1 MTIRKKIIRIGC
13 EHERGGFLY
22 YWTAHSSIS
31 LAGVVYIMVLTTFMY
46 QESGSAFIA
55 ALFPL
60 FNAVARFVAGLTA
73 PLVMEK
79 FGFSK
84 LLVRLQV
91 MKALLLTALV
101 IAFPYISSQVSI
113 LCMFILFIAFTEGWG
128 NPLIQSMVPR
138 LVAPDRLVKA
148 NSSLSVTSQ
157 SLQIAGYTFTGFLV
171 VRFGHM
177 PTLIMSCVLI
187 WVSVF
192 SLWIAARSMKA
203 KEPAAAGRAKPSW
216 EVIREGWFYLWRN
229 PTLRIVTMMDM
240 IEGIA
245 GTIWVGAITLVYVKE
260 VLHQGEAWWGFINA
274 SYYVGAIVGGLLM
287 LLLSSFIQKNLIPCM
302 AVGSAV
308 FSLLT
313 LWYGLNS
320 IPIVALILCIAM
332 GPAYQLRDVA
342 QQTALQSSVNQ
353 EMLPKIYASRDILL
367 STVTSLSIAII
378 GLIADTLGIRMV
390 YIAGSICIAISA
402 GLSFTLLR
410 LQRNS
415 ALEAK
420 TGGSNF
426 S

>member
-1 MTIRKKIIRIGC
+1 MK
-13 EHERGGFLY
+13 RGGFLY

-60 FNAVARFVAGLTA
+60 FNAVARLVAGLTA

-101 IAFPYISSQVSI
+101 IAFPYISSQVSV

-138 LVAPDRLVKA
+138 VVAPDRLVKA

-187 WVSVF
+187 WVSV
-192 SLWIAARSMKA
+192 LCIWIAARSMKE
-203 KEPAAAGRAKPSW
+203 KEPAAAGGAKTGW

-274 SYYVGAIVGGLLM
+274 SYYIGAIAGGLLM

-320 IPIVALILCIAM
+320 IPIMALILCIAM

-342 QQTALQSSVNQ
+342 QQTALQSSVDQ
-353 EMLPKIYASRDILL
+353 ELLPKIYASRDILL
-367 STVTSLSIAII
+367 STVTSLSIAVM

-402 GLSFTLLR
+402 GLSFALLR
-410 LQRNS
+410 LQRKS
-415 ALEAK
+415 AIAAEK
-420 TGGSNF
+420 GGSSF

>member
-1 MTIRKKIIRIGC
+1 MKK
-13 EHERGGFLY
+13 GGFLY

-60 FNAVARFVAGLTA
+60 FNAVARFAAGFTA

-84 LLVRLQV
+84 LLLRLQV
-91 MKALLLTALV
+91 LKALLLTTLV
-101 IAFPYISSQVSI
+101 VLFPYISSQVAI
-113 LCMFILFIAFTEGWG
+113 LCIFILFIAFTEGWG

-138 LVAPDRLVKA
+138 MVAPDRLVKA

-171 VRFGHM
+171 IRYGHM
-177 PTLIMSCVLI
+177 PTLIMSCTLI
-187 WVSVF
+187 WLSVLC
-192 SLWIAARSMKA
+192 LWIAARSMQTKA
-203 KEPAAAGRAKPSW
+203 PAAAGRGKPSW
-216 EVIREGWFYLWRN
+216 EVIREGWFYLWRI
-229 PTLRIVTMMDM
+229 PTLRIVTIMDM
-240 IEGIA
+240 VEGIA

-260 VLHQGEAWWGFINA
+260 VLHQGEAWWGYINA
-274 SYYVGAIVGGLLM
+274 SYYVGAILGGLLM

-302 AVGSAV
+302 AAGSAI

-320 IPIVALILCIAM
+320 IPVVALILCIAM

-342 QQTALQSSVNQ
+342 QQTALQSSVDQ

-367 STVTSLSIAII
+367 STVTSVSIAVM

-390 YIAGSICIAISA
+390 YIAGALCIAISA
-402 GLSFTLLR
+402 GLSFTILR
-410 LQRNS
+410 LQRKPDS
-415 ALEAK
+415 AAEA
-420 TGGSNF
+420 GGSILP
-426 S
+426 

>member
-1 MTIRKKIIRIGC
+1 MK
-13 EHERGGFLY
+13 RGGFLY

-60 FNAVARFVAGLTA
+60 FNAVARLVAGLTA

-101 IAFPYISSQVSI
+101 IAFPYISSQVSV

-138 LVAPDRLVKA
+138 VVAPDRLVKA

-171 VRFGHM
+171 LRFGHM

-187 WVSVF
+187 WISVVC
-192 SLWIAARSMKA
+192 LWIAARSMKE
-203 KEPAAAGRAKPSW
+203 KEPAAAGRAKPGW
-216 EVIREGWFYLWRN
+216 EVIREGWFYLRRN

-260 VLHQGEAWWGFINA
+260 VLQQGEAWWGFINA
-274 SYYVGAIVGGLLM
+274 SYYIGAIAGGLLM

-320 IPIVALILCIAM
+320 VPIMALILCIAM

-342 QQTALQSSVNQ
+342 QQTALQSSVDQ
-353 EMLPKIYASRDILL
+353 ELLPKIYASRDILL
-367 STVTSLSIAII
+367 STVTSLSIAVM

-390 YIAGSICIAISA
+390 YIAGSIFIAISA
-402 GLSFTLLR
+402 GLSFALLR
-410 LQRNS
+410 LQRKS
-415 ALEAK
+415 AIAAE
-420 TGGSNF
+420 TGDSSF

>member
-1 MTIRKKIIRIGC
+1 MK
-13 EHERGGFLY
+13 EGGFLY

-31 LAGVVYIMVLTTFMY
+31 LAGVVYIMVLTTLMY

-60 FNAVARFVAGLTA
+60 FNAVARFAAGFTA

-84 LLVRLQV
+84 LLLRLQV
-91 MKALLLTALV
+91 LKALLLTTLV
-101 IAFPYISSQVSI
+101 VLFPYISSQVVI
-113 LCMFILFIAFTEGWG
+113 LCIFILFIAFTEGWG

-138 LVAPDRLVKA
+138 MVAPDRLVKA

-171 VRFGHM
+171 IRYGHM
-177 PTLIMSCVLI
+177 PTLIMSCMLI
-187 WVSVF
+187 WLSVLCF
-192 SLWIAARSMKA
+192 WIAARSMQSKA
-203 KEPAAAGRAKPSW
+203 PATAGRGKPSW
-216 EVIREGWFYLWRN
+216 EVIREGWFYLWRI
-229 PTLRIVTMMDM
+229 PTLRIVTIMDM
-240 IEGIA
+240 VEGIA

-274 SYYVGAIVGGLLM
+274 SYYVGAILGGLLM

-302 AVGSAV
+302 AAGSAV

-320 IPIVALILCIAM
+320 IPVVALILCIAM

-342 QQTALQSSVNQ
+342 QQTALQSSVDQ

-367 STVTSLSIAII
+367 STVTSVSIAVI

-390 YIAGSICIAISA
+390 YIAGAICIAISA
-402 GLSFTLLR
+402 GLSFTILR
-410 LQRNS
+410 LQRKPAS
-415 ALEAK
+415 AAEA
-420 TGGSNF
+420 GGSIL

>member
-1 MTIRKKIIRIGC
+1 MK
-13 EHERGGFLY
+13 RGGFLY

-60 FNAVARFVAGLTA
+60 FNAVARLVAGLTA

-101 IAFPYISSQVSI
+101 IAFPYISTQVSV

-138 LVAPDRLVKA
+138 VVAPDRLVKA

-187 WVSVF
+187 WVSVLC
-192 SLWIAARSMKA
+192 LWIAARSMKE
-203 KEPAAAGRAKPSW
+203 KEPAAAGGAKTGW

-274 SYYVGAIVGGLLM
+274 SYYIGAIAGGLLM

-320 IPIVALILCIAM
+320 IPIMALILCIAM

-342 QQTALQSSVNQ
+342 QQTALQSSVDQ
-353 EMLPKIYASRDILL
+353 ELLPKIYASRDILL
-367 STVTSLSIAII
+367 STVTSLSIAVM

-402 GLSFTLLR
+402 GLSFALLR
-410 LQRNS
+410 LQRKS
-415 ALEAK
+415 AIAAEK
-420 TGGSNF
+420 GGSSF

>member
-1 MTIRKKIIRIGC
+1 MK
-13 EHERGGFLY
+13 RGGFLY

-60 FNAVARFVAGLTA
+60 FNAVARLVAGLTA

-101 IAFPYISSQVSI
+101 IAFPYISSQVSV

-138 LVAPDRLVKA
+138 VVAPDRLVKA

-171 VRFGHM
+171 VQFGHM

-187 WVSVF
+187 WVSVLC
-192 SLWIAARSMKA
+192 LWIAARSMKE
-203 KEPAAAGRAKPSW
+203 KEPAAAGGAKPGW

-274 SYYVGAIVGGLLM
+274 SYYIGAIAGGLLM

-302 AVGSAV
+302 AAGSAV

-320 IPIVALILCIAM
+320 IPIMALILCISM

-342 QQTALQSSVNQ
+342 QQTALQSSVDQ
-353 EMLPKIYASRDILL
+353 ELLPKIYASRDILL
-367 STVTSLSIAII
+367 STVTSLSIAFM

-402 GLSFTLLR
+402 GLSFALLR
-410 LQRNS
+410 LQRKS
-415 ALEAK
+415 AIAAEK
-420 TGGSNF
+420 GGSSF

>member
-1 MTIRKKIIRIGC
+1 MK
-13 EHERGGFLY
+13 RGGFLY

-378 GLIADTLGIRMV
+378 GLVADTLGIRMV

-415 ALEAK
+415 ALEAE

>member
-1 MTIRKKIIRIGC
+1 MK
-13 EHERGGFLY
+13 RGGFLY

-378 GLIADTLGIRMV
+378 GLVADTLGIRMV
-390 YIAGSICIAISA
+390 YIVGSICIAISA

-415 ALEAK
+415 ALEAE

>member
-1 MTIRKKIIRIGC
+1 MK
-13 EHERGGFLY
+13 EGGFLY

-60 FNAVARFVAGLTA
+60 FNAVARFAAGFTA

-84 LLVRLQV
+84 LLLRLQV
-91 MKALLLTALV
+91 LKALLLTTLV
-101 IAFPYISSQVSI
+101 VLFPYISSQVVI
-113 LCMFILFIAFTEGWG
+113 LCIFILFIAFTEGWG

-138 LVAPDRLVKA
+138 MVAPDRLVKA

-171 VRFGHM
+171 IRYGHM
-177 PTLIMSCVLI
+177 PTLIMSCTLI
-187 WVSVF
+187 WLSVLCF
-192 SLWIAARSMKA
+192 WIAARFMQSKA
-203 KEPAAAGRAKPSW
+203 PAAAGRGKPSW
-216 EVIREGWFYLWRN
+216 EVIREGWFYLWRI
-229 PTLRIVTMMDM
+229 PTLRIVTIMDM
-240 IEGIA
+240 VEGIA

-274 SYYVGAIVGGLLM
+274 SYYVGAILGGLLM

-302 AVGSAV
+302 AAGSAV

-320 IPIVALILCIAM
+320 IPVVALILCIAM

-342 QQTALQSSVNQ
+342 QQTALQSSVDQ

-367 STVTSLSIAII
+367 STVTSVSIAVI

-390 YIAGSICIAISA
+390 YIAGAICIAISA
-402 GLSFTLLR
+402 GLSFTILR
-410 LQRNS
+410 LQRKPAS
-415 ALEAK
+415 AAEA
-420 TGGSNF
+420 GGSIL

>member
-1 MTIRKKIIRIGC
+1 MK
-13 EHERGGFLY
+13 EGGFLY

-60 FNAVARFVAGLTA
+60 FNAVARFAAGFTA

-84 LLVRLQV
+84 LLLRLQV
-91 MKALLLTALV
+91 LKALLLTTLV
-101 IAFPYISSQVSI
+101 VLFPYISSQVVI
-113 LCMFILFIAFTEGWG
+113 LCIFILFIAFTEGWG

-138 LVAPDRLVKA
+138 MVAPDRLVKA

-171 VRFGHM
+171 IRYGHM
-177 PTLIMSCVLI
+177 PTFIMSCTLI
-187 WVSVF
+187 WLSVLC
-192 SLWIAARSMKA
+192 LWIAARSMQSKA
-203 KEPAAAGRAKPSW
+203 PAAAGRGKPSW
-216 EVIREGWFYLWRN
+216 EVIREGWFYLWRI
-229 PTLRIVTMMDM
+229 PTLRIVTIMDM
-240 IEGIA
+240 VEGIA
-245 GTIWVGAITLVYVKE
+245 GTIWVGAITLVYVTE

-274 SYYVGAIVGGLLM
+274 SYYVGAILGGLLM
-287 LLLSSFIQKNLIPCM
+287 LLLSSFIQKNLISCM
-302 AVGSAV
+302 AAGSAV

-320 IPIVALILCIAM
+320 IPVVALILCIAM

-342 QQTALQSSVNQ
+342 QQTALQSSVDQ
-353 EMLPKIYASRDILL
+353 DMLPKIYASRDILL
-367 STVTSLSIAII
+367 SSVTSVSIAVI

-390 YIAGSICIAISA
+390 YIAGAICIAISA
-402 GLSFTLLR
+402 GLSFTILR
-410 LQRNS
+410 LQRKLAS
-415 ALEAK
+415 AAEA
-420 TGGSNF
+420 GGSIL

>member
-1 MTIRKKIIRIGC
+1 MK
-13 EHERGGFLY
+13 RGGFLY

-203 KEPAAAGRAKPSW
+203 KEPDAAGRAKPSW

-415 ALEAK
+415 ALAAE

>member
-1 MTIRKKIIRIGC
+1 VNMK
-13 EHERGGFLY
+13 RGGFLY
-22 YWTAHSSIS
+22 YWTSHSSLS
-31 LAGVVYIMVLTTFMY
+31 LAGVVYVMVLTTFMY

-101 IAFPYISSQVSI
+101 ISFPYISSQVAI
-113 LCMFILFIAFTEGWG
+113 LCVFILFIAFTEGWG

-138 LVAPDRLVKA
+138 MVAPERLVKA

-187 WVSVF
+187 WISVLC
-192 SLWIAARSMKA
+192 LWIAAGSMKE

-216 EVIREGWFYLWRN
+216 EVIREGWLHLWRN
-229 PTLRIVTMMDM
+229 PTLRIVTIMDM

-274 SYYVGAIVGGLLM
+274 SYYVGAIAGGLLM
-287 LLLSSFIQKNLIPCM
+287 LLLSSFIQKNLILCM

-342 QQTALQSSVNQ
+342 QQTALQSSVDQ

-367 STVTSLSIAII
+367 SMVTSLSIAVI

-415 ALEAK
+415 PLAAE

>member
-1 MTIRKKIIRIGC
+1 MK
-13 EHERGGFLY
+13 RGGFLY

-60 FNAVARFVAGLTA
+60 FNAVARLVAGLTA

-101 IAFPYISSQVSI
+101 IAFPYISSQVSV

-138 LVAPDRLVKA
+138 VVAPDRLVKA

-171 VRFGHM
+171 VQFGHM

-187 WVSVF
+187 WVSVLC
-192 SLWIAARSMKA
+192 LWIAARSMKE
-203 KEPAAAGRAKPSW
+203 KEPAAAGGAKPGW

-274 SYYVGAIVGGLLM
+274 SYYIGAIAGGLLM

-302 AVGSAV
+302 AAGSAV

-320 IPIVALILCIAM
+320 IPIMALILCISM

-342 QQTALQSSVNQ
+342 QQTALQSSVDQ
-353 EMLPKIYASRDILL
+353 ELLPKIYASRDILL
-367 STVTSLSIAII
+367 STVTSLSIAFM

-402 GLSFTLLR
+402 GLSFALLR
-410 LQRNS
+410 LQRKS
-415 ALEAK
+415 AIAAE
-420 TGGSNF
+420 TGGSSF
-426 S
+426 

>member
-1 MTIRKKIIRIGC
+1 MK
-13 EHERGGFLY
+13 RGRFLY

-60 FNAVARFVAGLTA
+60 FNAVARLVAGLTA

-101 IAFPYISSQVSI
+101 IAFPYISSQVSV

-138 LVAPDRLVKA
+138 VVAPDRLVKA

-187 WVSVF
+187 WVSVLC
-192 SLWIAARSMKA
+192 LWIAARSMKE
-203 KEPAAAGRAKPSW
+203 KEPAAAGGAKTGW

-274 SYYVGAIVGGLLM
+274 SYYIGAIAGGLLM

-302 AVGSAV
+302 AAGSAV

-320 IPIVALILCIAM
+320 IPIMALILCIAM

-342 QQTALQSSVNQ
+342 QQTALQSSVDQ
-353 EMLPKIYASRDILL
+353 ELLPKIYASRDILL
-367 STVTSLSIAII
+367 STVTSLSIAFM

-402 GLSFTLLR
+402 GLSFALLR
-410 LQRNS
+410 LQRKS
-415 ALEAK
+415 AIAAE
-420 TGGSNF
+420 TGGSSF

>member
-1 MTIRKKIIRIGC
+1 MKK
-13 EHERGGFLY
+13 GGFLY

-79 FGFSK
+79 FGLSK
-84 LLVRLQV
+84 LLVRLQI
-91 MKALLLTALV
+91 MKALLLTGLV
-101 IAFPYISSQVSI
+101 IAFPYISSQVST

-171 VRFGHM
+171 IRFGHM

-187 WVSVF
+187 WVSVL

-203 KEPAAAGRAKPSW
+203 METAAAGRAKPSW

-229 PTLRIVTMMDM
+229 PTLRIVTIMDM

-342 QQTALQSSVNQ
+342 QQTALQSSVDH
-353 EMLPKIYASRDILL
+353 EMLPKVYASRDILL
-367 STVTSLSIAII
+367 STITSLSIAVI

-390 YIAGSICIAISA
+390 YIVGSICIAISA

-415 ALEAK
+415 ALATESS
-420 TGGSNF
+420 GSNF

>member
-1 MTIRKKIIRIGC
+1 MK
-13 EHERGGFLY
+13 RGGFLY

-84 LLVRLQV
+84 PLVRLQV

-187 WVSVF
+187 WVSVL

-415 ALEAK
+415 ALAAE

>member
-1 MTIRKKIIRIGC
+1 MKK
-13 EHERGGFLY
+13 GGFLY

-79 FGFSK
+79 FGLSK
-84 LLVRLQV
+84 LLVRLQI
-91 MKALLLTALV
+91 MKALLLTGLV

-138 LVAPDRLVKA
+138 IVAPDRLVKA
-148 NSSLSVTSQ
+148 NSSISVTSQ

-171 VRFGHM
+171 IRFGHM

-187 WVSVF
+187 WVSVL

-203 KEPAAAGRAKPSW
+203 METAAAGRAKPSW

-274 SYYVGAIVGGLLM
+274 SYYVGAIVGGLLL
-287 LLLSSFIQKNLIPCM
+287 LLLSSFIQKNLISCM

-367 STVTSLSIAII
+367 STVTSLSIAVI

-415 ALEAK
+415 ALAAESS
-420 TGGSNF
+420 GSNF

>member
-1 MTIRKKIIRIGC
+1 MK
-13 EHERGGFLY
+13 EGGFLY

-60 FNAVARFVAGLTA
+60 FNAVARFAAGFTA

-84 LLVRLQV
+84 LLLRLQV
-91 MKALLLTALV
+91 LKALLLTTLV
-101 IAFPYISSQVSI
+101 VLFPYISSQVVI
-113 LCMFILFIAFTEGWG
+113 LCIFILFIAFTEGWG

-138 LVAPDRLVKA
+138 MVAPDRLVKA

-171 VRFGHM
+171 IRYGHM
-177 PTLIMSCVLI
+177 PTLIMSCTLI
-187 WVSVF
+187 WLSVLCF
-192 SLWIAARSMKA
+192 WIAARFMQSKA
-203 KEPAAAGRAKPSW
+203 PAAAGRGKPSW
-216 EVIREGWFYLWRN
+216 EVIREGWFYLWRI
-229 PTLRIVTMMDM
+229 PTLRIVTIMDM
-240 IEGIA
+240 VEGIA

-274 SYYVGAIVGGLLM
+274 SYYVGAILGGLLM

-302 AVGSAV
+302 AAGSAV

-320 IPIVALILCIAM
+320 IPVVALILCIAM

-342 QQTALQSSVNQ
+342 QQTALQSSVDQ
-353 EMLPKIYASRDILL
+353 DMLPKIYASRDILL
-367 STVTSLSIAII
+367 SSVTSVSIAVI

-390 YIAGSICIAISA
+390 YIAGAICIAISA
-402 GLSFTLLR
+402 GLSFTILR
-410 LQRNS
+410 LQRKPAS
-415 ALEAK
+415 AAEA
-420 TGGSNF
+420 GGSF
-426 S
+426 YS

>member
-1 MTIRKKIIRIGC
+1 MK
-13 EHERGGFLY
+13 EGGFLY

-60 FNAVARFVAGLTA
+60 FNAVARFAAGFTA

-84 LLVRLQV
+84 LLLRLQV
-91 MKALLLTALV
+91 LKALLLTTLV
-101 IAFPYISSQVSI
+101 VLFPYISSQVVI
-113 LCMFILFIAFTEGWG
+113 LCIFILFIAFTEGWG

-138 LVAPDRLVKA
+138 MVAPDRLVKA

-171 VRFGHM
+171 IRYGHM
-177 PTLIMSCVLI
+177 PTLIMSCTLI
-187 WVSVF
+187 WLSVLCF
-192 SLWIAARSMKA
+192 WIAAQSMQSKA
-203 KEPAAAGRAKPSW
+203 PAAAGRGKPSW
-216 EVIREGWFYLWRN
+216 EVIREGWFYLWRI
-229 PTLRIVTMMDM
+229 PTLRIVTIMDM
-240 IEGIA
+240 VEGIA

-274 SYYVGAIVGGLLM
+274 SYYVGAILGGLLM

-302 AVGSAV
+302 AAGSAV

-320 IPIVALILCIAM
+320 IPVVALILCIAM

-342 QQTALQSSVNQ
+342 QQTALQSSVDQ

-367 STVTSLSIAII
+367 STVTSVSIAVI

-390 YIAGSICIAISA
+390 YIAGAICIAISA
-402 GLSFTLLR
+402 GLSFTILR
-410 LQRNS
+410 LQRKPAS
-415 ALEAK
+415 AAEA
-420 TGGSNF
+420 GGSIL

>member
-1 MTIRKKIIRIGC
+1 MK
-13 EHERGGFLY
+13 RGGFLY

-60 FNAVARFVAGLTA
+60 FNAVARLVAGLTA

-101 IAFPYISSQVSI
+101 IAFPYISSQVSV

-138 LVAPDRLVKA
+138 VVAPDRLVKA

-187 WVSVF
+187 WVSVLC
-192 SLWIAARSMKA
+192 LWIAARSMKE
-203 KEPAAAGRAKPSW
+203 KEPAAAGGAKTGW

-274 SYYVGAIVGGLLM
+274 SYYIGAIAGGLLM

-320 IPIVALILCIAM
+320 IPIMALILCIAM

-342 QQTALQSSVNQ
+342 QQTALQSSVDQ
-353 EMLPKIYASRDILL
+353 ELLPKIYASRDILL
-367 STVTSLSIAII
+367 STVTSLSIAVM

-402 GLSFTLLR
+402 GLSFALLR
-410 LQRNS
+410 LQRKS
-415 ALEAK
+415 AIAAEK
-420 TGGSNF
+420 GGSSF

>member
-1 MTIRKKIIRIGC
+1 MK
-13 EHERGGFLY
+13 RGGFLY

-60 FNAVARFVAGLTA
+60 FNAVARLVAGLTA

-101 IAFPYISSQVSI
+101 IAFPYISSQVSV

-138 LVAPDRLVKA
+138 VVAPDRLVKA

-187 WVSVF
+187 WVSVLC
-192 SLWIAARSMKA
+192 LWIAARSMKE
-203 KEPAAAGRAKPSW
+203 KESAAAGRAKPGW

-229 PTLRIVTMMDM
+229 PILRIVTLMDM

-274 SYYVGAIVGGLLM
+274 SYYIGAIAGGLLM

-320 IPIVALILCIAM
+320 IPIMALILCIAM

-342 QQTALQSSVNQ
+342 QQTALQSSVDQ
-353 EMLPKIYASRDILL
+353 ELLPKIYASRDILL
-367 STVTSLSIAII
+367 STVTSLSIAFM

-402 GLSFTLLR
+402 GLSFALLR
-410 LQRNS
+410 LQRKS
-415 ALEAK
+415 AIAAEK
-420 TGGSNF
+420 SDSSSF

>member
-1 MTIRKKIIRIGC
+1 MKK
-13 EHERGGFLY
+13 GGFLY

-55 ALFPL
+55 GLFPL
-60 FNAVARFVAGLTA
+60 FNAVARFAAGFTA

-84 LLVRLQV
+84 LLLRLQV
-91 MKALLLTALV
+91 LKALLLTTLV
-101 IAFPYISSQVSI
+101 VLFPYISSQVAI
-113 LCMFILFIAFTEGWG
+113 LCIFILFIAFTEGWG

-138 LVAPDRLVKA
+138 MVAADRLVKA

-171 VRFGHM
+171 IRYGHM
-177 PTLIMSCVLI
+177 PTLIMSCTLI
-187 WVSVF
+187 WLSVLC
-192 SLWIAARSMKA
+192 LWIAARSMQTKA
-203 KEPAAAGRAKPSW
+203 PAEAGRGKPSW
-216 EVIREGWFYLWRN
+216 EVIREGWFYLWRM
-229 PTLRIVTMMDM
+229 PTLRIVTIMDM
-240 IEGIA
+240 VEGIA

-274 SYYVGAIVGGLLM
+274 SYYVGAILGGLLV
-287 LLLSSFIQKNLIPCM
+287 LLLSSFIQKNLIFCM
-302 AVGSAV
+302 AAGSAV

-320 IPIVALILCIAM
+320 IPVVALILCIAM

-342 QQTALQSSVNQ
+342 QQTALQSSVDQ

-367 STVTSLSIAII
+367 STVTSVSIAVI

-390 YIAGSICIAISA
+390 YIAGAICIAISA
-402 GLSFTLLR
+402 GLSFTILR
-410 LQRNS
+410 LQRKPAS
-415 ALEAK
+415 AAEA
-420 TGGSNF
+420 GGSIL

>member
-1 MTIRKKIIRIGC
+1 MK
-13 EHERGGFLY
+13 RGGFLY

-31 LAGVVYIMVLTTFMY
+31 LAGVVYIMVLTTYMY

-60 FNAVARFVAGLTA
+60 FNAVARLVAGLTA

-101 IAFPYISSQVSI
+101 IAFPYISSQVSV

-138 LVAPDRLVKA
+138 VVAPERLVKA

-157 SLQIAGYTFTGFLV
+157 SLQIAGYSFTGFLV

-187 WVSVF
+187 WISVLC
-192 SLWIAARSMKA
+192 LWIAARSMREKG
-203 KEPAAAGRAKPSW
+203 PAAAGRAKPGW

-229 PTLRIVTMMDM
+229 STLRIVTMMDM

-274 SYYVGAIVGGLLM
+274 SYYIGAIAGGLLM

-302 AVGSAV
+302 AAGSAV

-320 IPIVALILCIAM
+320 IPIMALILCIAM

-342 QQTALQSSVNQ
+342 QQTALQSSVDQ
-353 EMLPKIYASRDILL
+353 ELLPKIYASRDILL
-367 STVTSLSIAII
+367 STVTSLSIAVM

-402 GLSFTLLR
+402 VLSFALLR
-410 LQRNS
+410 LQRKS
-415 ALEAK
+415 ALAAE
-420 TGGSNF
+420 TGSNF

>member
-1 MTIRKKIIRIGC
+1 MK
-13 EHERGGFLY
+13 RGSFLY

-101 IAFPYISSQVSI
+101 IAFPYISSEVSI

-353 EMLPKIYASRDILL
+353 ESLPKIYASRDILL

-402 GLSFTLLR
+402 GLSFALLR
-410 LQRNS
+410 LQRKT
-415 ALEAK
+415 ALAAE
-420 TGGSNF
+420 TGGS
-426 S
+426 SLS

>member
-1 MTIRKKIIRIGC
+1 MK
-13 EHERGGFLY
+13 RGGFLY

-60 FNAVARFVAGLTA
+60 FNAVARLVAGLTA

-101 IAFPYISSQVSI
+101 IAFPYISSQVSV

-138 LVAPDRLVKA
+138 VVAPDRLVKA

-187 WVSVF
+187 WVSVLC
-192 SLWIAARSMKA
+192 LWITARSMKE
-203 KEPAAAGRAKPSW
+203 KEPAAAGGAKPGW

-274 SYYVGAIVGGLLM
+274 SYYIGAIAGGLLM

-320 IPIVALILCIAM
+320 IPIMALILCISM

-342 QQTALQSSVNQ
+342 QQTALQSSVDQ
-353 EMLPKIYASRDILL
+353 ELLPKIYASRDILL
-367 STVTSLSIAII
+367 STVTSLSIAFM

-402 GLSFTLLR
+402 GLSFALLR
-410 LQRNS
+410 LQRKS
-415 ALEAK
+415 ALTAE
-420 TGGSNF
+420 TGGSSF

>member
-1 MTIRKKIIRIGC
+1 MKK
-13 EHERGGFLY
+13 GGFLY

-79 FGFSK
+79 FGLSK
-84 LLVRLQV
+84 LLVRLQI
-91 MKALLLTALV
+91 MKALLLTGLV

-138 LVAPDRLVKA
+138 IVAPDRLVKA
-148 NSSLSVTSQ
+148 NSSISVTSQ

-171 VRFGHM
+171 IRFGHM

-187 WVSVF
+187 WVSVIC
-192 SLWIAARSMKA
+192 LWIAARSMEE

-216 EVIREGWFYLWRN
+216 EVIREGWSYLWRI

-245 GTIWVGAITLVYVKE
+245 GTVWVGAITLVYVKE

-287 LLLSSFIQKNLIPCM
+287 LLLSSFIQRNLISCM
-302 AVGSAV
+302 AIGSAV

-320 IPIVALILCIAM
+320 IPVVALILCVTM

-342 QQTALQSSVNQ
+342 QQTAFQSSVDH
-353 EMLPKIYASRDILL
+353 EMLPKVYASRDILL
-367 STVTSLSIAII
+367 STITSLSIAVI

-390 YIAGSICIAISA
+390 YIVGSICIAISA

-415 ALEAK
+415 ALATESS
-420 TGGSNF
+420 GSNF

>member
-1 MTIRKKIIRIGC
+1 MK
-13 EHERGGFLY
+13 RGGFLY

-101 IAFPYISSQVSI
+101 IAFPYISSQVSV

-128 NPLIQSMVPR
+128 NPLIQSMIPR
-138 LVAPDRLVKA
+138 IVAPDRLVKA
-148 NSSLSVTSQ
+148 NSSVSVTSQ

-187 WVSVF
+187 WVSVLC
-192 SLWIAARSMKA
+192 LWIAARSMKE
-203 KEPAAAGRAKPSW
+203 KESAAAGRAKPSW

-229 PTLRIVTMMDM
+229 PTLRIVTIMDM

-274 SYYVGAIVGGLLM
+274 SYYVGAIAGGLLM

-302 AVGSAV
+302 AVGSSV

-320 IPIVALILCIAM
+320 IPIMALILCIAM

-342 QQTALQSSVNQ
+342 QQTALQSSVDQ
-353 EMLPKIYASRDILL
+353 ELLPKIYASRDILL
-367 STVTSLSIAII
+367 STVTSLSIAFM

-402 GLSFTLLR
+402 ALSFTLLKS
-410 LQRNS
+410 QRNS
-415 ALEAK
+415 ALSAE
-420 TGGSNF
+420 TGGSSF

>member
-1 MTIRKKIIRIGC
+1 
-13 EHERGGFLY
+13 
-22 YWTAHSSIS
+22 
-31 LAGVVYIMVLTTFMY
+31 
-46 QESGSAFIA
+46 
-55 ALFPL
+55 
-60 FNAVARFVAGLTA
+60 
-73 PLVMEK
+73 
-79 FGFSK
+79 
-84 LLVRLQV
+84 
-91 MKALLLTALV
+91 
-101 IAFPYISSQVSI
+101 
-113 LCMFILFIAFTEGWG
+113 
-128 NPLIQSMVPR
+128 
-138 LVAPDRLVKA
+138 
-148 NSSLSVTSQ
+148 
-157 SLQIAGYTFTGFLV
+157 
-171 VRFGHM
+171 
-177 PTLIMSCVLI
+177 
-187 WVSVF
+187 
-192 SLWIAARSMKA
+192 
-203 KEPAAAGRAKPSW
+203 
-216 EVIREGWFYLWRN
+216 
-229 PTLRIVTMMDM
+229 
-240 IEGIA
+240 
-245 GTIWVGAITLVYVKE
+245 
-260 VLHQGEAWWGFINA
+260 
-274 SYYVGAIVGGLLM
+274 LLM

-367 STVTSLSIAII
+367 STVTSLSIAVI

-415 ALEAK
+415 ALAAE

>member
-1 MTIRKKIIRIGC
+1 MKR
-13 EHERGGFLY
+13 EGFLY

-177 PTLIMSCVLI
+177 PTLIMNCVLI

-192 SLWIAARSMKA
+192 SLWIAERSMKA

-378 GLIADTLGIRMV
+378 GLVADTLGIRMV
-390 YIAGSICIAISA
+390 YIVGSICIAISA

-415 ALEAK
+415 ALEAE

>member
-1 MTIRKKIIRIGC
+1 MK
-13 EHERGGFLY
+13 RGGFLY

-91 MKALLLTALV
+91 MKALLLTTLV

-113 LCMFILFIAFTEGWG
+113 LCMFILLIAFTEGWG

-187 WVSVF
+187 WVSVL

-367 STVTSLSIAII
+367 STVTSLSIAVI

-415 ALEAK
+415 ALVAE

>member
-1 MTIRKKIIRIGC
+1 MK
-13 EHERGGFLY
+13 RGGFLY

-91 MKALLLTALV
+91 MKALLLTGLV

-192 SLWIAARSMKA
+192 TLWIAARSMKA

-390 YIAGSICIAISA
+390 YIVGSICIAISA

-415 ALEAK
+415 ALEAE

>member
-1 MTIRKKIIRIGC
+1 MK
-13 EHERGGFLY
+13 RGGFLY

-60 FNAVARFVAGLTA
+60 FNAVARLVAGLTA

-101 IAFPYISSQVSI
+101 VAFPYISSQVSV

-138 LVAPDRLVKA
+138 VVAPDRLVKA

-187 WVSVF
+187 WISVVCL
-192 SLWIAARSMKA
+192 SIAARSMRE
-203 KEPAAAGRAKPSW
+203 KEPAAAGRAKPGW

-274 SYYVGAIVGGLLM
+274 SYYVGAIAGGLLM

-320 IPIVALILCIAM
+320 IPIMALILCISM

-342 QQTALQSSVNQ
+342 QQTALQSSVDQ
-353 EMLPKIYASRDILL
+353 ELLPKIYASRDILL
-367 STVTSLSIAII
+367 STVTSLSIAVM

-402 GLSFTLLR
+402 GLSFTLLK

-415 ALEAK
+415 ALPAE

>member
-1 MTIRKKIIRIGC
+1 MK
-13 EHERGGFLY
+13 RGGFLY

-60 FNAVARFVAGLTA
+60 FNAVARLVAGLTA

-101 IAFPYISSQVSI
+101 IAFPYISSQVSV

-138 LVAPDRLVKA
+138 VVAPDRLVKA

-171 VRFGHM
+171 VQFGHM

-187 WVSVF
+187 WVSVLC
-192 SLWIAARSMKA
+192 LWIAARSMKE
-203 KEPAAAGRAKPSW
+203 KEPAAAGGAKPGW

-274 SYYVGAIVGGLLM
+274 SYYIGAIAGGLLM

-320 IPIVALILCIAM
+320 IPIMALILCISM

-342 QQTALQSSVNQ
+342 QQTALQSSVDQ
-353 EMLPKIYASRDILL
+353 ELLPKIYASRDILL
-367 STVTSLSIAII
+367 STVTSLSIAFM

-402 GLSFTLLR
+402 GLSFALLR
-410 LQRNS
+410 LQRKS
-415 ALEAK
+415 ALTAE
-420 TGGSNF
+420 TGGSSF

>member
-1 MTIRKKIIRIGC
+1 MK
-13 EHERGGFLY
+13 RGGFLY

-31 LAGVVYIMVLTTFMY
+31 LAGVVYIVVLTTFMY

-187 WVSVF
+187 WVSVL

-203 KEPAAAGRAKPSW
+203 KETAAAGRAKPSW

-229 PTLRIVTMMDM
+229 PTIRIVTMMDM

-274 SYYVGAIVGGLLM
+274 SYYVGAIAGGLLM

-367 STVTSLSIAII
+367 STVTSLSIAVI

-415 ALEAK
+415 ALEAE